1 MNQPTRIEQETA
13 WKKQQ
18 TRVGYIFLSVV
29 VLAIVL
35 SFFGKQ
41 LWLIIPLTLVG
52 VRMLMLDV
60 QKYQMRRARLV
71 DFATRKVLRR
81 HLVYDIVS
89 SIGLLIL
96 VSGLLVFNQD
106 DLYWAFG
113 VFIWGTLTETV
124 SRRLNQH
131 DPILRSLEA
140 EEVT

>member
-60 QKYQMRRARLV
+60 QKYQMRRTFLV
-71 DFATRKVLRR
+71 DLATRKVLRW

-89 SIGLLIL
+89 SIGLLVL

-131 DPILRSLEA
+131 DPILRALEL
-140 EEVT
+140 EEAR

>member
-1 MNQPTRIEQETA
+1 MDQPTRIEQETA

-41 LWLIIPLTLVG
+41 LWLIIPLTVVG

>member
-1 MNQPTRIEQETA
+1 MNQPIRIEQETA

-60 QKYQMRRARLV
+60 QKYQMRRTFLV
-71 DFATRKVLRR
+71 DLATRKVLRW

-89 SIGLLIL
+89 SIGLLVL

-131 DPILRSLEA
+131 DPILCALEL
-140 EEVT
+140 EEVR